1 MADINRRIPDFKRIK
16 TYFYSFQDM
25 ISTST
30 LKVKREA
37 EKERLE
43 KLKQEL
49 NLRWDQLSKKNID
62 LIESQL

>member
-1 MADINRRIPDFKRIK
+1 
-16 TYFYSFQDM
+16 M